1 LAPFTSKSAVSPA
14 EEIHPTRFN
23 KIIKIKKSDEGKEK
37 WEIKKG
43 GQGTFELAIVGA

>member
-1 LAPFTSKSAVSPA
+1 LAPFTSKSTVSPA

-23 KIIKIKKSDEGKEK
+23 KIIKKVMKKGKRRVGN
-37 WEIKKG
+37 KKG